1 VSKLIF
7 IDDKSKRVIIVS
19 AEPNPR
25 IAALMRV
32 DVQAAFADARGL
44 VARPIAFDIAAFA
57 RQMVQKFGLVNF
69 PLKVLTEAVKEIM
82 SLSPLGF
89 TFQKITLPIVNQ
101 ILAAIQ
107 ELALLDW
114 QAIAES
120 YKQSPASPIIPLT
133 NLLTRDSMAVDRQ
146 HGICPLPL
154 YEFTEKDWELFL
166 SGRRI
171 DDIEERLKALGIFQY
186 FFPPP
191 DQIALGFADG
201 NSAPIGTIASAIELA
216 PAMGHPLAAPELVN
230 GGVDPVGIVEQLV
243 DQGLLVEGEIGYE
256 VTEEGN
262 RQRATVRFRPREG
275 LISKILQRL
284 NVKFEASANLKD
296 LFPR

>member
-1 VSKLIF
+1 MRRRKSVRGKSFLRRLIAALSKDFWDVFGRALRAEARDYSTIRGASGLEAIF

-32 DVQAAFADARGL
+32 DVQAAFADARVL

-69 PLKVLTEAVKEIM
+69 PLNVLTEAVKEIM

-120 YKQSPASPIIPLT
+120 YKQSP
-133 NLLTRDSMAVDRQ
+133 
-146 HGICPLPL
+146 LP
-154 YEFTEKDWELFL
+154 
-166 SGRRI
+166 
-171 DDIEERLKALGIFQY
+171 
-186 FFPPP
+186 P
-191 DQIALGFADG
+191 
-201 NSAPIGTIASAIELA
+201 
-216 PAMGHPLAAPELVN
+216 
-230 GGVDPVGIVEQLV
+230 
-243 DQGLLVEGEIGYE
+243 
-256 VTEEGN
+256 
-262 RQRATVRFRPREG
+262 
-275 LISKILQRL
+275 
-284 NVKFEASANLKD
+284 
-296 LFPR
+296 